1 MTRNKS
7 GAPVVIVR
15 KHKKTHWLLHAVTF
29 GLTGGLSAP
38 LNAAVVAR
46 NASYNL
52 TTRKLAEDAEPPAPA
67 RRGRRGKVTFTDEE
81 LAYFKAHTPKR

>member
-15 KHKKTHWLLHAVTF
+15 KHKKTHWLAHALTF
-29 GLTGGLSAP
+29 ALTGGMSVP

-46 NASYNL
+46 NASYNA
-52 TTRKLAEDAEPPAPA
+52 TTRKLAEDADSAGAPP
-67 RRGRRGKVTFTDEE
+67 RGGKVTFTPEE